1 MIKAKEIITEA
12 KKQIE
17 GLNSRGQ
24 CEKLVLAQIGSMG
37 FKFSGGGMSLG
48 DGAFDIE
55 FHNRE
60 TKEVIWMDDLGDGQ
74 LSVKYWVDTDDYM
87 RKEKE
92 NETTLSMKSMSKL
105 PSLIKKWRKS
115 KK

>member
-1 MIKAKEIITEA
+1 MIKATEIITEA

-17 GLNSRGQ
+17 GLNRRDQ
-24 CEKLVLAQIGSMG
+24 CEKIVLDQIGSMG
-37 FKFSGGGMSLG
+37 FKFSGGGLSLG

-55 FHNRE
+55 FHNKE
-60 TKEVIWMDDLGDGQ
+60 TNEVIWMDDLGDDE
-74 LSVKYWVDTDDYM
+74 LSVRYWVDTDDDE
-87 RKEKE
+87 KEKE
-92 NETTLSMKSMSKL
+92 NETTLTLKSMSKL